1 MTRLATLLLIP
12 GLVALAAE
20 PALWLVEQWRRPIDG
35 SAGVL
40 AALAALGLAVRA
52 ARSGPDPSPGAEA
65 RLAWGLVA
73 LAAASRLLG
82 RVLAVNHLGG
92 AALCL
97 DVMAIALGLGLHRRP
112 VPASPLG
119 LAALFAMSLPLEYW
133 VQRAAGHPM
142 RLAAAAAAEA
152 LLSPFVSDLTRRGAM
167 LSRPGVQ
174 IAVEL
179 PCSGSQGLTL
189 LLTLAMFLGVTR
201 RGVGP
206 LIALA
211 AVGALS
217 TNALR
222 VALFVLRPDWLAE
235 PAHSVVGLVT
245 LALGAAPTLW
255 LAQRLPTLT
264 PAPPRAA
271 PPWACPP
278 AVAAACSVAAVLITL
293 APQRPVD
300 LSVASPGASLP
311 ASLGARHGVPRPLSP
326 EETSYLERFGGH
338 VEKRLYDGDGD
349 RPSLVLLLRTT
360 APLRHL
366 HEPSVCLRAAGN
378 TVEYLGVRHDLSPT
392 VTWRAT
398 SPEGAVYRVQASFF
412 SERGEW
418 ASSGAEAA
426 WRWLA
431 APGTSWAMLQRITPW
446 ALCEDDPTPCLSL
459 ERELA
464 QALDLPP
471 PPHNSSQ
478 TIDLPQPL
486 ASNP

>member
-1 MTRLATLLLIP
+1 MSRLATLLLLP
-12 GLVALAAE
+12 GLAALAAE

-35 SAGVL
+35 SAGAL
-40 AALAALGLAVRA
+40 AALAALALAVRA
-52 ARSGPDPSPGAEA
+52 ARSGPDPSPGANT

-73 LAAASRLLG
+73 LAALSRLLG

-112 VPASPLG
+112 RPASPLG

-206 LIALA
+206 LVALA

-235 PAHSVVGLVT
+235 PAHGLVGLAT
-245 LALGAAPTLW
+245 LALGAAPALG
-255 LAQRLPTLT
+255 LARRLPTLT
-264 PAPPRAA
+264 PAPPRAVT
-271 PPWACPP
+271 PWACPP
-278 AVAAACSVAAVLITL
+278 AVAGACSVVAALITL

-300 LSVASPGASLP
+300 LSESSPGASLP
-311 ASLGARHGVPRPLSP
+311 TSLGARHGVPRPLSP

-338 VEKRLYDGDGD
+338 VEKRLYDGAGD

-378 TVEYLGVRHDLSPT
+378 TVEYLGVVQTPLPT

-398 SPEGAVYRVQASFF
+398 SPEGVVYRVQASFF
-412 SERGEW
+412 SERGQW

-431 APGTSWAMLQRITPW
+431 APGTSWAMLQRVTPW
-446 ALCEDDPTPCLSL
+446 ELCESDPTPCLSL
-459 ERELA
+459 DGELA

-471 PPHNSSQ
+471 PPGDPTQIPPRPTTLTSS
-478 TIDLPQPL
+478 L
-486 ASNP
+486 

>member
-1 MTRLATLLLIP
+1 MSRLATLLLLP

-40 AALAALGLAVRA
+40 AALAALALAVRA
-52 ARSGPDPSPGAEA
+52 ARSGPDPSPGADA
-65 RLAWGLVA
+65 RLAWGLLA
-73 LAAASRLLG
+73 LAALSRLVG

-97 DVMAIALGLGLHRRP
+97 DVMALALGLGLHRRP
-112 VPASPLG
+112 LPASPLG
-119 LAALFAMSLPLEYW
+119 LAALFGMSLPLEYW

-152 LLSPFVSDLTRRGAM
+152 LLSPFVADLTRRGAL
-167 LSRPGVQ
+167 LSRPGVE

-201 RGVGP
+201 RGTP
-206 LIALA
+206 ALLALA
-211 AVGALS
+211 AAGALS

-235 PAHSVVGLVT
+235 PAHGLVGLAT
-245 LALGAAPTLW
+245 LALGAAPALW
-255 LAQRLPTLT
+255 LARRLPTLT

-271 PPWACPP
+271 SSWAPPPV
-278 AVAAACSVAAVLITL
+278 VAGACSVAAVLITL

-300 LSVASPGASLP
+300 LSAASPGASLP
-311 ASLGARHGVPRPLSP
+311 TSLGARHGVPRPLSP
-326 EETSYLERFGGH
+326 EETSYLERFGGD
-338 VEKRLYDGDGD
+338 VQKRRYDGVGEGS
-349 RPSLVLLLRTT
+349 SLVLLLRTT

-378 TVEYLGVRHDLSPT
+378 TVEYLGVRHDLLPT
-392 VTWRAT
+392 VTYRAT
-398 SPEGAVYRVQASFF
+398 SPDGEVYRVQASFY
-412 SERGEW
+412 SDRGEW

-431 APGTSWAMLQRITPW
+431 APGTPWSMLQRITPW
-446 ALCEDDPTPCLSL
+446 GLCEADPTPCLRL
-459 ERELA
+459 ERDLI

-471 PPHNSSQ
+471 TPAHPTQ
-478 TIDLPQPL
+478 TTAL
-486 ASNP
+486 AATH